1 MTDRMPSELDHT
13 QQRIIGVLIEKEL
26 AVPESYPLTENTLI
40 AACNQKSNRDPE
52 MGLEQFEVNG
62 AMNSLM
68 AADWAKTTTSMGGHA
83 TRYAHRL
90 ESQHAVDEH
99 EKAVLCELLIRGPQ
113 APGALKPRVVRLGF
127 TATPHDIEEVLRGLA
142 ARPAPLVEQQSKRP
156 RERDHRWCHLLGPMS
171 PAHQVD
177 QAGSAPT
184 PAASPDPSPAPLP
197 VDPPEAG
204 LQQRV
209 EQLEADVAELRAA
222 LDRLRDS

>member
-1 MTDRMPSELDHT
+1 M
-13 QQRIIGVLIEKEL
+13 
-26 AVPESYPLTENTLI
+26 
-40 AACNQKSNRDPE
+40 
-52 MGLEQFEVNG
+52 
-62 AMNSLM
+62 
-68 AADWAKTTTSMGGHA
+68 
-83 TRYAHRL
+83 

-184 PAASPDPSPAPLP
+184 PDPSPAPLP